1 MNEIDK
7 TISLESNRLISIDVF
22 KGFSIALMVFVN
34 TLSPFDLLPAWML
47 HASEYGLTY
56 VDLVAPFFIFMLAL
70 NFTVSFKRHLER
82 SGRRKAYL
90 RHFRRYLIFI
100 GIGLFMVIDVSESG
114 LILRWG
120 TLQVLGMSG
129 LLFLLFA
136 EAKSL
141 IKLIVGSFYVILHQL
156 LLFTSLNS
164 VIYDSIEGGILGC
177 LSWGSMMI
185 FSSVIAD
192 GLKKDIRWKYFLLGG
207 SLFLI
212 IGIITSFFWRI
223 SRGYMTLPYVFIS
236 VGVSSI
242 LYYIIYLLFE
252 QRGRN
257 PTFKNE
263 KILSPSGRNA
273 FILFLLHIITLYF
286 FYYMI
291 PFLFILVPEDM
302 KWAVI
307 ILVALLNVTVIL
319 IIGYFLDKK
328 KIYLTI

>member
-1 MNEIDK
+1 MNEIDNS
-7 TISLESNRLISIDVF
+7 ISLESNRIISIDVF
-22 KGFSIALMVFVN
+22 KGLSIALMVFVN
-34 TLSPFDLLPAWML
+34 TLSPFNMLPAWTL

-90 RHFRRYLIFI
+90 RHLRRYLIFI
-100 GIGLFMVIDVSESG
+100 GIGLFMFIDVSESG
-114 LILRWG
+114 FILRWG

-129 LLFLLFA
+129 LLFLPFA
-136 EAKSL
+136 EVKSL

-164 VIYDSIEGGILGC
+164 VIYDSIEGGILGS

-185 FSSVIAD
+185 FSSVIAE

-207 SLFLI
+207 LLFLI
-212 IGIITSFFWRI
+212 IGIITSFFWGI
-223 SRGYMTLPYVFIS
+223 SRGYMTLSYVFIS

-242 LYYIIYLLFE
+242 LYYVLYLLFE

-286 FYYMI
+286 FHDMI
-291 PFLFILVPEDM
+291 PFSYILVPEDI

-307 ILVALLNVTVIL
+307 ILFALLNVSIIL
-319 IIGYFLDKK
+319 LIGYFLDKK
-328 KIYLTI
+328 KIYLII

>member
-7 TISLESNRLISIDVF
+7 IISLESNRLISIDVF

-90 RHFRRYLIFI
+90 RHFS
-100 GIGLFMVIDVSESG
+100 GLFMVIDVSESG

-177 LSWGSMMI
+177 LSWGS
-185 FSSVIAD
+185 
-192 GLKKDIRWKYFLLGG
+192 
-207 SLFLI
+207 
-212 IGIITSFFWRI
+212 
-223 SRGYMTLPYVFIS
+223 
-236 VGVSSI
+236 
-242 LYYIIYLLFE
+242 
-252 QRGRN
+252 
-257 PTFKNE
+257 
-263 KILSPSGRNA
+263 
-273 FILFLLHIITLYF
+273 
-286 FYYMI
+286 
-291 PFLFILVPEDM
+291 
-302 KWAVI
+302 
-307 ILVALLNVTVIL
+307 
-319 IIGYFLDKK
+319 
-328 KIYLTI
+328 